1 MGKFGLLDSDFEF
14 LSNLFQKYTS
24 IDEVIIFGSRAKGN
38 YKNGSDVDLAI
49 KSQTIGI
56 EELNAMDDALN
67 ENSNLPYKF
76 DIVHYEKIQTPE
88 LKDHIDRIGKRLF
101 ITPPKIEDN
110 F

>member
-1 MGKFGLLDSDFEF
+1 MGKFGLIDSDLVF
-14 LSNLFQKYTS
+14 LSNLFQKYSS

-49 KSQTIGI
+49 KSQSIGN

-88 LKDHIDRIGKRLF
+88 LKDHIDRVGKILF
-101 ITPPKIEDN
+101 LR
-110 F
+110 

>member
-1 MGKFGLLDSDFEF
+1 MGKFGLIDSDLVF
-14 LSNLFQKYTS
+14 LSNLFQKYSS

-49 KSQTIGI
+49 KSQSIGN

-67 ENSNLPYKF
+67 EHSNLPYKF

-88 LKDHIDRIGKRLF
+88 LKEHIDRVGKRLF
-101 ITPPKIEDN
+101 ITPPKI
-110 F
+110 

>member
-1 MGKFGLLDSDFEF
+1 MGKFGLIDSDLVF

-49 KSQTIGI
+49 KSQSIGN

-88 LKDHIDRIGKRLF
+88 LKDHIDRVGKILF
-101 ITPPKIEDN
+101 LR
-110 F
+110 

>member
-1 MGKFGLLDSDFEF
+1 MDRFGLLDSDIAY
-14 LSNLFQKYTS
+14 LTQLFIKHAEIQY
-24 IDEVIIFGSRAKGN
+24 VIVFGSRAKGN
-38 YKNGSDVDLAI
+38 YKNGSDVDVAI
-49 KSQTIGI
+49 KSQSLSN
-56 EELNAMDDALN
+56 EELNTIDNELN

-101 ITPPKIEDN
+101 ITPPKNQDN

>member
-1 MGKFGLLDSDFEF
+1 MGKFGLLDSDIAF
-14 LSNLFQKYTS
+14 LSNLFLNYTS

-49 KSQTIGI
+49 KSQSIGN

-67 ENSNLPYKF
+67 EHSNLPYKF

-88 LKDHIDRIGKRLF
+88 LKDHINRVGKILF
-101 ITPPKIEDN
+101 LR
-110 F
+110 

>member
-1 MGKFGLLDSDFEF
+1 MGKFGLIDSDLVF

-49 KSQTIGI
+49 KSQSIGN

-88 LKDHIDRIGKRLF
+88 LKDHIDRVGKSLF
-101 ITPPKIEDN
+101 VTPPKKLA
-110 F
+110 

>member
-1 MGKFGLLDSDFEF
+1 MEKFGLLDSDIAF
-14 LSNLFQKYTS
+14 LSNLFLNYTA

-49 KSQTIGI
+49 KSQSIGN

-67 ENSNLPYKF
+67 EHSNLPYKF

-88 LKDHIDRIGKRLF
+88 LKEHIDRVGKILF
-101 ITPPKIEDN
+101 LR
-110 F
+110 

>member
-1 MGKFGLLDSDFEF
+1 MEKFGLLDSDIAFISNVF
-14 LSNLFQKYTS
+14 LNYKA
-24 IDEVIIFGSRAKGN
+24 IDEVVIFGSRAKGN

-56 EELNAMDDALN
+56 EELNAIDDALN

>member
-1 MGKFGLLDSDFEF
+1 MGKFGLLDSDLVF

-49 KSQTIGI
+49 KSRSIGN
-56 EELNAMDDALN
+56 EELNAIDDVLN

-88 LKDHIDRIGKRLF
+88 LKEHIDRVGKRLF
-101 ITPPKIEDN
+101 MTPPKN
-110 F
+110 

>member
-1 MGKFGLLDSDFEF
+1 MGKFGLIDSDLVF

-49 KSQTIGI
+49 KSQSIGN

-101 ITPPKIEDN
+101 ITPPKN
-110 F
+110 

>member
-14 LSNLFQKYTS
+14 LSNLFQKYAS
-24 IDEVIIFGSRAKGN
+24 INEVIIFGSRAKGN

-49 KSQTIGI
+49 KSITIENQEI
-56 EELNAMDDALN
+56 NEIDNELN

-88 LKDHIDRIGKRLF
+88 FKEHIDRVGKVIF
-101 ITPPKIEDN
+101 KIN
-110 F
+110 

>member
-1 MGKFGLLDSDFEF
+1 MGKFGLLDSDLVF

-49 KSQTIGI
+49 KSLTIESQEI
-56 EELNAMDDALN
+56 NEIDDELN

-88 LKDHIDRIGKRLF
+88 LKDHIDRVGKVIF
-101 ITPPKIEDN
+101 KIN
-110 F
+110 